1 MKKTLYCL
9 MAVLAVCFSFASC
22 DDDDF
27 NVNHGTHAQLPE
39 TVLAGTYSG
48 TYTVFSADGVTV
60 EKTVPGT
67 ITIAAGENKYTATF
81 ASASDE
87 AVVNGAEEN
96 PIDVAW
102 SNDEIKFWGKTTPG
116 TTKGFLN
123 SAVLNGTLSN
133 GALTFR
139 FSKTVRSGR
148 KTVTNFYNFEGTK

>member
-27 NVNHGTHAQLPE
+27 SVDHGTHAQLPE

-48 TYTVFSADGVTV
+48 TYTIYNADGVTV
-60 EKTVPGT
+60 EKTAPGT

-81 ASASDE
+81 VSVSDE
-87 AVVNGAEEN
+87 AVVNGAEKD
-96 PIDVAW
+96 PIDVSWAN
-102 SNDEIKFWGKTTPG
+102 NDIKFWGKTTPG
-116 TTKGFLN
+116 NTAGYLN
-123 SAVLNGTLSN
+123 SAVLNGTLSE
-133 GALTFR
+133 GKLTFR

-148 KTVTNFYNFEGTK
+148 KTVTNFYSFEGTK

>member
-39 TVLAGTYSG
+39 TVLAGTYTG
-48 TYTVFSADGVTV
+48 TYTIYNADGVTV

-67 ITIAAGENKYTATF
+67 VTIAAGENKYTATF
-81 ASASDE
+81 NSISTE
-87 AVVNGAEEN
+87 AVVNGAEEGC
-96 PIDVAW
+96 IDVAW
-102 SNDEIKFWGKTTPG
+102 ANDIIKFWGKTTGG
-116 TTKGFLN
+116 TTAGYLN
-123 SAVLNGTLSN
+123 SDALNGTYDNSKI
-133 GALTFR
+133 TFR
-139 FSKTVRSGR
+139 FAKTVRSGR